1 MMPSL
6 CSIHRLSM
14 IPRTHTHF
22 HSKAFTFSDE
32 MNKNDWLTE
41 RKCLSHIL
49 FSAKNFPQHDM
60 CRQSSLETSDYD
72 DGRTMSC
79 HNHKFTIEQQQQ
91 AEKITHSSFL
101 SVLLSFNT
109 IFRCYCARLFITSS
123 YQEMECM
130 YFRRNQLLFI
140 SRHSNYI
147 SHTCE
152 RWMTK
157 QSSHSHR
164 TANWNWCAL
173 LTRKTW
179 AFFYLDISYYQV
191 RASQTRDTMRPM
203 MIALNSSC
211 CDVDDDVNLSFD
223 CLSWCLFARALLWV
237 NGRTLFLCLRVSK
250 GRTMDAFTLSWAPS
264 HVTALLTVFSV

>member
-1 MMPSL
+1 MSVTHPFQRQKLS
-6 CSIHRLSM
+6 STWYVSSVVFGDIRLW
-14 IPRTHTHF
+14 RWQ
-22 HSKAFTFSDE
+22 
-32 MNKNDWLTE
+32 NDV
-41 RKCLSHIL
+41 
-49 FSAKNFPQHDM
+49 
-60 CRQSSLETSDYD
+60 
-72 DGRTMSC
+72 SC

-179 AFFYLDISYYQV
+179 AFFISIYRITKWERV
-191 RASQTRDTMRPM
+191 RQE
-203 MIALNSSC
+203 IQ
-211 CDVDDDVNLSFD
+211 
-223 CLSWCLFARALLWV
+223 WGQW
-237 NGRTLFLCLRVSK
+237 
-250 GRTMDAFTLSWAPS
+250 W
-264 HVTALLTVFSV
+264 